1 MERRKPD
8 AIRRATALRYMGAAG
23 WSPDAATS
31 ALLDKAEKQILA
43 IAVPHVVWR
52 VLPLTVLPF
61 ENCGTDL
68 ARHLQGCDKALLMAA
83 TLGSE
88 IDRFLRRLELTD
100 IAAAAAADALASVL
114 LEQVCD
120 EWEAEQRPLFEEKG
134 LYLTGRYAPGYG
146 DCPLSLNDEICLAVS
161 SMSKTRT
168 GALIIFERKTKLNDM
183 LTGGTDVNSDIS
195 SELIEN
201 IFVPNTPLHDGAVII
216 RNGRIFKAACVLPL
230 SGNKNLSKEF
240 GTRHRAALGISE
252 QTDCVGLVVSEETGK
267 VSVAV
272 NGDMLRNLSISS
284 LSRVLNKLVDKESEN
299 EKKNRAA
306 KFFRGRERK

>member
-1 MERRKPD
+1 
-8 AIRRATALRYMGAAG
+8 MGR
-23 WSPDAATS
+23 S
-31 ALLDKAEKQILA
+31 K
-43 IAVPHVVWR
+43 
-52 VLPLTVLPF
+52 F
-61 ENCGTDL
+61 
-68 ARHLQGCDKALLMAA
+68 
-83 TLGSE
+83 GSL
-88 IDRFLRRLELTD
+88 F
-100 IAAAAAADALASVL
+100 S
-114 LEQVCD
+114 
-120 EWEAEQRPLFEEKG
+120 FEEH
-134 LYLTGRYAPGYG
+134 RQ
-146 DCPLSLNDEICLAVS
+146 LSDLIDEICLAVS

-230 SGNKNLSKEF
+230 SSNKNLSKEF

-267 VSVAV
+267 ISVAV
-272 NGDMLRNLSISS
+272 NGDMLRSLSISS

>member
-1 MERRKPD
+1 MKREGEKVMEFWNTYALPFFKNIQVTDVIDILLVAFIVYHVIKFLRQTRAAQLLKGI
-8 AIRRATALRYMGAAG
+8 AILLAIMYLSDWLQLNVINFILINTMQVGVTALLIVFQ
-23 WSPDAATS
+23 P
-31 ALLDKAEKQILA
+31 E
-43 IAVPHVVWR
+43 
-52 VLPLTVLPF
+52 
-61 ENCGTDL
+61 
-68 ARHLQGCDKALLMAA
+68 
-83 TLGSE
+83 
-88 IDRFLRRLELTD
+88 LRRGLEHMGRSKFGSLF
-100 IAAAAAADALASVL
+100 S
-114 LEQVCD
+114 
-120 EWEAEQRPLFEEKG
+120 FEEH
-134 LYLTGRYAPGYG
+134 RQ
-146 DCPLSLNDEICLAVS
+146 LSDLIDEICLAVS

-284 LSRVLNKLVDKESEN
+284 LSRVLNKLVDRESEN
-299 EKKNRAA
+299 EKKNKAA